1 MFMAPELFLGL
12 PYTGPGV
19 DVWSLGVDL
28 YTMLTGSLP
37 FRGRDFSELRRILR
51 GQYYVSKYL

>member
-1 MFMAPELFLGL
+1 M
-12 PYTGPGV
+12 
-19 DVWSLGVDL
+19 WSLGVDL

-37 FRGRDFSELRRILR
+37 FRGRDFSELRQCILR